1 MAPAPLLL
9 LFPLSTYHVYFFP
22 FAQDTKHTKTPKKAN
37 RQAGKYATNSHSKH
51 ARKFL
56 QFAGWIKKGKSW
68 EKSRGDGGG
77 SPRPGDAKPMP
88 SVIE

>member
-1 MAPAPLLL
+1 VCRLLTK
-9 LFPLSTYHVYFFP
+9 FAFLSTS
-22 FAQDTKHTKTPKKAN
+22 AAGEKAN